1 MIQEYDGGIY
11 WLLDCRFD
19 FLIHSFMQEYRI
31 KEDDIIFVQSYHGNA
46 RERLRKICLLPENEK
61 SVYLMEP
68 DDINRMF
75 VKYLDFG
82 RNNLVVS
89 FSGAGLPQSENLDSF
104 LAGGRTAK
112 LCNDKWWQ
120 YRFFR
125 KLGIMTPY
133 TCKCSDFA
141 EAERMIWEM
150 MNRYQ
155 KVVIKKA
162 CLSGGYRMEVLSLP
176 QDLESYRRKLDQ
188 ESLKQE
194 FLLSAYLPH
203 QQSFAGMGVIHKD
216 GGVFFIPLVTEQVLF
231 REVAYE
237 GLIFPAFLNE
247 DRRNEIRNL
256 TIFIGEELGKIG
268 YYGFYNVDF
277 VLGDEGL
284 SVVEVNARLG
294 FGSLLAA
301 CIYGDRFWSVLQ
313 GRDTEEAVY
322 EGKRLVLG
330 KVKGREGRS
339 YQGLKSYSGITEWF
353 GSRDGYFETFFCGT
367 GEEELFK
374 YGSYIGMF
382 GEFFEMEESRE
393 RVLHRFWEKS
403 LKYFE

>member
-1 MIQEYDGGIY
+1 M
-11 WLLDCRFD
+11 
-19 FLIHSFMQEYRI
+19 
-31 KEDDIIFVQSYHGNA
+31 
-46 RERLRKICLLPENEK
+46 
-61 SVYLMEP
+61 MEP

-75 VKYLDFG
+75 VKYLDLG

-89 FSGAGLPQSENLDSF
+89 FSGAGLPQSENLESF
-104 LAGGRTAK
+104 LVGGRTAK

-133 TCKCSDFA
+133 TCKCFDFA
-141 EAERMIWEM
+141 EAELMIWEM
-150 MNRYQ
+150 MDRYQ

-162 CLSGGYRMEVLSLP
+162 CLSGGYRMEVLFSP
-176 QDLESYRRKLDQ
+176 QDLVSYRRKLDQ
-188 ESLKQE
+188 ESLRQE

-247 DRRNEIRNL
+247 NRRNEIRNL

-284 SVVEVNARLG
+284 FVVEVNARLG

-339 YQGLKSYSGITEWF
+339 YRGLKSYSGITEWF

-393 RVLHRFWEKS
+393 RVLHRFWEKCIEW
-403 LKYFE
+403 Y

>member
-1 MIQEYDGGIY
+1 M
-11 WLLDCRFD
+11 
-19 FLIHSFMQEYRI
+19 
-31 KEDDIIFVQSYHGNA
+31 
-46 RERLRKICLLPENEK
+46 
-61 SVYLMEP
+61 
-68 DDINRMF
+68 
-75 VKYLDFG
+75 
-82 RNNLVVS
+82 
-89 FSGAGLPQSENLDSF
+89 
-104 LAGGRTAK
+104 
-112 LCNDKWWQ
+112 
-120 YRFFR
+120 
-125 KLGIMTPY
+125 
-133 TCKCSDFA
+133 
-141 EAERMIWEM
+141 
-150 MNRYQ
+150 
-155 KVVIKKA
+155 
-162 CLSGGYRMEVLSLP
+162 
-176 QDLESYRRKLDQ
+176 
-188 ESLKQE
+188 
-194 FLLSAYLPH
+194 
-203 QQSFAGMGVIHKD
+203 
-216 GGVFFIPLVTEQVLF
+216 LF

-313 GRDTEEAVY
+313 GCDTEEAVY